1 MSLYGVHSVCR
12 DALKDTDFRAALN
25 ADPQAALAAYELTS
39 SEREELIAGDVAALY
54 AEGAHEYALM
64 WLGRAEVFGL
74 TVPEFAKRITKAEP
88 HYVY

>member
-12 DALKDTDFRAALN
+12 DALKDTDFRSALN
-25 ADPQAALAAYELTS
+25 ADPQSALGLYDLTA
-39 SEREELIAGDVAALY
+39 SERQELIAGDVAALY

-74 TVPEFAKRITKAEP
+74 TVPEYMKRITTAEP

>member
-12 DALKDTDFRAALN
+12 DALKNTNFRAALN
-25 ADPQAALAAYELTS
+25 TDAEAALAAYDLTAA
-39 SEREELIAGDVAALY
+39 ERQELIDGDVATLY
-54 AEGAHEYALM
+54 AQGAHEYALM

-74 TVPEFAKRITKAEP
+74 TVPEYMKRITAAEP